1 MKLFPFQIVIVYR
14 EGNQPVVFRAYSGS
28 RKGEIRMQV
37 HWKWTPLFSAMVMG
51 LTFALAFFQMG

>member
-1 MKLFPFQIVIVYR
+1 MKLFPFRIVIVYR
-14 EGNQPVVFRAYSGS
+14 ERNQPVVLE
-28 RKGEIRMQV
+28 KGEIRMQV